1 MEHGIKMFNEHIAI
15 VEPFNLL
22 DIINNFFNNKKL
34 SIHYYVDWKNEEEI
48 VKIANIEILGVYT
61 LSNQDIRRSDV
72 KTFWDK
78 NDIPNDI
85 YEELMKIVI
94 ESSKQIDK
102 NSIPLPSKIK

>member
-1 MEHGIKMFNEHIAI
+1 
-15 VEPFNLL
+15 
-22 DIINNFFNNKKL
+22 
-34 SIHYYVDWKNEEEI
+34 
-48 VKIANIEILGVYT
+48 VYT